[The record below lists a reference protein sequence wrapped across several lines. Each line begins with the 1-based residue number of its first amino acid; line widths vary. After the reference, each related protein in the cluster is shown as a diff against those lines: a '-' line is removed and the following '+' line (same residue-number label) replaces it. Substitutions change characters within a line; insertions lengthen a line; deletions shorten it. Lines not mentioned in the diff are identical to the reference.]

1 MAIKVYVFGLVLG
14 GILLA
19 ASMVAGDGA
28 TEPGGEP
35 GAGDL
40 DPSGAGHGDLAG
52 IATTLLSLRFWT
64 FFSAF
69 FGLSGLV
76 LDGLG
81 IIESP
86 WLAMVLS
93 VAVGLGIGYVAS
105 AIWRFAVRD
114 EVGLAASS
122 DDYVGKVARVLL
134 PFERGEV
141 GKLRL
146 ELRGTSV
153 DVLARS
159 DDEDAIRAGDEVR
172 IVAMEGSTAL
182 VTRQRR

>member
-1 MAIKVYVFGLVLG
+1 
-14 GILLA
+14 
-19 ASMVAGDGA
+19 
-28 TEPGGEP
+28 
-35 GAGDL
+35 
-40 DPSGAGHGDLAG
+40 
-52 IATTLLSLRFWT
+52 
-64 FFSAF
+64 
-69 FGLSGLV
+69 
-76 LDGLG
+76 
-81 IIESP
+81 
-86 WLAMVLS
+86 
-93 VAVGLGIGYVAS
+93 VGLGIGYVAS